1 MKENSSKGAVM
12 RKHQDNH
19 NNSGPDNNNTS
30 NSNSEP
36 IEGAC
41 KRANLDTGENSKQA
55 GKKQGC
61 GSGVAKASGGE
72 KAERARASREAG
84 QEKKDWKKQAKEKDE
99 QRKKKARAERE
110 RRERAADAEYAA
122 GRAELR
128 RRARWAEQVELI
140 LGRET
145 GQEAAERKF
154 EEASARRRAD
164 WW

>member
-1 MKENSSKGAVM
+1 MANASEINDALSPSECQRQWPAASSE
-12 RKHQDNH
+12 DSSSSSP
-19 NNSGPDNNNTS
+19 SGN
-30 NSNSEP
+30 
-36 IEGAC
+36 
-41 KRANLDTGENSKQA
+41 KRR
-55 GKKQGC
+55 
-61 GSGVAKASGGE
+61 GG
-72 KAERARASREAG
+72 R
-84 QEKKDWKKQAKEKDE
+84 EKDE

-110 RRERAADAEYAA
+110 RRERAADAAYAA

-128 RRARWAEQVELI
+128 RRARWAEQVERI

>member
-1 MKENSSKGAVM
+1 M
-12 RKHQDNH
+12 DY
-19 NNSGPDNNNTS
+19 
-30 NSNSEP
+30 
-36 IEGAC
+36 
-41 KRANLDTGENSKQA
+41 L
-55 GKKQGC
+55 
-61 GSGVAKASGGE
+61 
-72 KAERARASREAG
+72 
-84 QEKKDWKKQAKEKDE
+84 EKKDWKKQAKEKEE

-128 RRARWAEQVELI
+128 RRARWAEQVEQI

-154 EEASARRRAD
+154 EEASARRRAS